1 MNDIEAQYHSLE
13 RFALITLT
21 SLLRTK
27 GIIDVR
33 LWTWTVRNVN
43 ISSKYNLLCLKPK
56 PTLNEK
62 KLSIHLHQLS

>member
-33 LWTWTVRNVN
+33 IWTWTVRNVN
-43 ISSKYNLLCLKPK
+43 ISSKYNLLCLKP
-56 PTLNEK
+56 PFNEK
-62 KLSIHLHQLS
+62 AAPIHLNPT